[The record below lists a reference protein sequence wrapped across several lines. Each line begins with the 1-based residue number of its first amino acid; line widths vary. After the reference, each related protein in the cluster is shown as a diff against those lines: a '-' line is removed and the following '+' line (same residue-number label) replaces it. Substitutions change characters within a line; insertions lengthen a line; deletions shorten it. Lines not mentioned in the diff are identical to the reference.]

1 MVLVFFCYVERGF
14 FCHCLNFLL
23 FRLNF
28 FSYFFSLFRTVLH
41 TDDNGLCSWDEW
53 VPSSRL
59 LKYNEPNLVLQKQIQ
74 ASTAAATSSSSTSKS
89 TKAGA
94 SKEGGTSII
103 GTSRKEGNRGKERG
117 REEVS
122 TSI

>member
-1 MVLVFFCYVERGF
+1 MSLSQFFAI
-14 FCHCLNFLL
+14 LI
-23 FRLNF
+23 NF
-28 FSYFFSLFRTVLH
+28 FPIFSFSLLRAVLH
-41 TDDNGLCSWDEW
+41 TDDNGLYSWDEW

-103 GTSRKEGNRGKERG
+103 GTSRKEGTRGKKRG